1 MQKKPTSQK
10 ATTAT
15 RATIATTQKDAPTRA
30 ELVRGLADGAS
41 RLSASEDKVLRMVHG
56 LPAPRTL
63 VLERVG
69 QDNPETRARLLDIE
83 LELLRQSRTRAA
95 AAQPRIPAAIIE
107 VAPANPKRDRI
118 VAALKSRKP
127 AR

>member
-10 ATTAT
+10 ATTT
-15 RATIATTQKDAPTRA
+15 RAAVATTQKDAPTRA

-41 RLSASEDKVLRMVHG
+41 RLSAVEEKVLRMGHG
-56 LPAPRTL
+56 VGAPRTL
-63 VLERVG
+63 VLER
-69 QDNPETRARLLDIE
+69 
-83 LELLRQSRTRAA
+83 RQSRARASA
-95 AAQPRIPAAIIE
+95 AAQPRVAPPAIVE

>member
-1 MQKKPTSQK
+1 
-10 ATTAT
+10 
-15 RATIATTQKDAPTRA
+15 
-30 ELVRGLADGAS
+30 
-41 RLSASEDKVLRMVHG
+41 MVHG
-56 LPAPRTL
+56 LAAPKTL

-83 LELLRQSRTRAA
+83 LELLRQSRARAA
-95 AAQPRIPAAIIE
+95 AMAPRVAPAAVVE